1 MKRIQLLLLTLI
13 CTLAAQAQLTG
24 DGYYRVKSAKQ
35 GRYVRMLDNRGSINY
50 QTTDADLGALCTQ
63 RSWDIVV
70 SDPGSIIYAKKIEAP
85 NGYDLQCQGTGSYE
99 IIKYAVKAT
108 DMDDNKYWCYAS
120 ASGMS
125 KYLSDE
131 MYNEKYSPAEDIE
144 RGHLVTNI
152 GPNDIDYLDYLDWYI
167 IPVTTGDNYFGLA
180 PTVSAGGSY
189 YQTFYAAFP
198 FTFFSEGME
207 AYYVDAISEAQGKV
221 HIKAITGGVP
231 ASTPVIVKCSA
242 QAPASNKLNVGAA
255 TSGSASD
262 NQLKG
267 VYFCNPDAYAH
278 TNVKEYDPST
288 MRVLGT
294 ASDGSLAF
302 VKATSLQYI
311 PANTAYITVSTS
323 APDVLKVTTGEEPSY
338 TRGDLNHDSKVN
350 VTDYVVIGNMI
361 LGITPET
368 SEADLNNDGT
378 VNVTDAV
385 ILGNIILKAE

>member
-1 MKRIQLLLLTLI
+1 MKRIQLLILTMI
-13 CTLAAQAQLTG
+13 CTLAAQAQLNG

-35 GRYVRMLDNRGSINY
+35 GRYARVLDNKGSINY

-70 SDPGSIIYAKKIEAP
+70 SDPGSIIYFEKIKEP
-85 NGYDLQCQGTGSYE
+85 NGYDFKSQGTGSYK
-99 IIKYAVKAT
+99 IIQYAVQVE
-108 DMDDNKYWCYAS
+108 DMGDNKYWCS
-120 ASGMS
+120 ASNNVAT
-125 KYLSDE
+125 KYLADE
-131 MYNEKYSPAEDIE
+131 IIYAWADEEAKE
-144 RGHLVTNI
+144 RGKLVTNVN
-152 GPNDIDYLDYLDWYI
+152 PNTQSEYLDWDV

-221 HIKAITGGVP
+221 HIREITGGVP
-231 ASTPVIVKCSA
+231 ASTPVIVKCAA
-242 QAPASNKLNVGAA
+242 QTPASNKLNVGVS

-267 VYFCNPDAYAH
+267 VYFCNPDAGSVH
-278 TNVKEYDPST
+278 TNVTAYVPDT

-302 VKATSLQYI
+302 VKATNLKYI
-311 PANTAYITVSTS
+311 PANTAYIKVSLS
-323 APDVLKVTTGEEPSY
+323 APDVLKVTTEDIPNVP
-338 TRGDLNHDSKVN
+338 GDLNGDNLVDVDDVALIAK
-350 VTDYVVIGNMI
+350 MI
-361 LGITPET
+361 LGKTAIDLL
-368 SEADLNNDGT
+368 ADLNGDGS
-378 VNVTDAV
+378 VDVEDFAIAV
-385 ILGNIILKAE
+385 RIILTK

>member
-1 MKRIQLLLLTLI
+1 MKRIQLLLLTMI

-24 DGYYRVKSAKQ
+24 DGYYRVKSSKQ
-35 GRYVRMLDNRGSINY
+35 GRYARVLDNRGSINY

-70 SDPGSIIYAKKIEAP
+70 SDPGSIIYFKKIKGP
-85 NGYDLQCQGTGSYE
+85 NGYDFQSQGTGSYE
-99 IIKYAVKAT
+99 IIQYAVQVE
-108 DMDDNKYWCYAS
+108 DMGDNKYWCYAS
-120 ASGMS
+120 NNVAT
-125 KYLSDE
+125 KYLADE
-131 MYNEKYSPAEDIE
+131 IIYAWADEETKE
-144 RGHLVTNI
+144 RGRFVTNVNI
-152 GPNDIDYLDYLDWYI
+152 STQSEYLDWDV

-207 AYYVDAISEAQGKV
+207 AYYVDNINEATGKV
-221 HIKAITGGVP
+221 HIKEITGGVP
-231 ASTPVIVKCSA
+231 ASTPVIIKSA
-242 QAPASNKLNVGAA
+242 AQETKNNKLNVGASA
-255 TSGSASD
+255 SGSASG
-262 NQLKG
+262 NKLTG
-267 VYFCNPDAYAH
+267 VYFCYPDAGNH
-278 TNVKEYDPST
+278 TNVKVYDPAT

-302 VKATSLQYI
+302 VKATNLKYI
-311 PANTAYITVSTS
+311 PSNTAYIKVSPS

-338 TRGDLNHDSKVN
+338 PRGDLNHDNKVN

>member
-1 MKRIQLLLLTLI
+1 MKRIQLLLLTMI

-24 DGYYRVKSAKQ
+24 DGYYRVKSSKQ
-35 GRYVRMLDNRGSINY
+35 GRYARVLDNRGSINY

-70 SDPGSIIYAKKIEAP
+70 SDPGSIIYFKKIKGP
-85 NGYDLQCQGTGSYE
+85 NGYDFQSQGTGSYE
-99 IIKYAVKAT
+99 IIQYAVQVE
-108 DMDDNKYWCYAS
+108 DMGDNKYWCYAS
-120 ASGMS
+120 NNVAT
-125 KYLSDE
+125 KYLADE
-131 MYNEKYSPAEDIE
+131 IIYAWADEETKE
-144 RGHLVTNI
+144 RGRFVTNVNI
-152 GPNDIDYLDYLDWYI
+152 STQSEYLDWDV

-207 AYYVDAISEAQGKV
+207 AYYVDNINEATGKV
-221 HIKAITGGVP
+221 HIKEITGGVP
-231 ASTPVIVKCSA
+231 ASTPVIIKSA
-242 QAPASNKLNVGAA
+242 AQETKNNKLNVGASA
-255 TSGSASD
+255 SGSASG
-262 NQLKG
+262 NKLTG
-267 VYFCNPDAYAH
+267 VYFCYPDAGNH
-278 TNVKEYDPST
+278 TNVKVYDPAT

-302 VKATSLQYI
+302 VKATNLKYI
-311 PANTAYITVSTS
+311 PSNSAYIKVSPS
-323 APDVLKVTTGEEPSY
+323 APDVLKVITGEEPSY
-338 TRGDLNHDSKVN
+338 PRGDLNHDSKVN

>member
-1 MKRIQLLLLTLI
+1 MRRIQLLLLAMI
-13 CTLAAQAQLTG
+13 CTLAAQAQIA
-24 DGYYRVKSAKQ
+24 DGYYRVKSSKQ
-35 GRYVRMLDNRGSINY
+35 GRYVRVLDNRGSINL
-50 QTTDADLGALCTQ
+50 QTTDADMGALCTQ

-70 SDPGSIIYAKKIEAP
+70 SDPGSVIYIKKMTV
-85 NGYDLQCQGTGSYE
+85 GYDLQSQGTGSYA
-99 IIKYAVKAT
+99 IISYEVRAK
-108 DMDDNKYWCYAS
+108 DMGDGKYWCYAS
-120 ASGMS
+120 KGGMT
-125 KYLSDE
+125 KYLADE
-131 MYNEKYSPAEDIE
+131 QITFLSTEEEIE
-144 RGHLVTNI
+144 RGCLVTN
-152 GPNDIDYLDYLDWYI
+152 LDGEYRDWDL
-167 IPVTTGDNYFGLA
+167 IPVSSTGDNYFGLA

-198 FTFFSEGME
+198 FTFSSAGME
-207 AYYVDAISEAQGKV
+207 AYYVDGINESTGKV
-221 HIKAITGGVP
+221 HIKEITGGVP

-242 QAPASNKLNVGAA
+242 QNAAGNKLNVGAS
-255 TSGSASD
+255 TSGSASG
-262 NQLKG
+262 NKLTG
-267 VYFCNPDAYAH
+267 IYFCNPNAGSH

-302 VKATSLQYI
+302 VKATNLQYI
-311 PANTAYITVSTS
+311 PANTAYITVSAS

-338 TRGDLNHDSKVN
+338 TRGDLNHDAKVN

-368 SEADLNNDGT
+368 SEADLNNDGS

>member
-1 MKRIQLLLLTLI
+1 MKRIQLLILTMI
-13 CTLAAQAQLTG
+13 CTLAAQAQLNG

-35 GRYVRMLDNRGSINY
+35 GRYARVLDNRGSINY

-70 SDPGSIIYAKKIEAP
+70 SDPGSIIYFKKIKGP
-85 NGYDLQCQGTGSYE
+85 NGYDFQSQGTGSYE
-99 IIKYAVKAT
+99 IIQYAVQVE
-108 DMDDNKYWCYAS
+108 DMGDNKYWCYAS
-120 ASGMS
+120 NNVAT
-125 KYLSDE
+125 KYLADE
-131 MYNEKYSPAEDIE
+131 IIYAWADEETKE
-144 RGHLVTNI
+144 RGRFVTNVNI
-152 GPNDIDYLDYLDWYI
+152 STQSEYLDWDV

-207 AYYVDAISEAQGKV
+207 AYYVDNINEATGKV
-221 HIKAITGGVP
+221 HIKEITGGVP
-231 ASTPVIVKCSA
+231 ASTPVIIKSA
-242 QAPASNKLNVGAA
+242 AQETKNNKLNVGASA
-255 TSGSASD
+255 SGSASG
-262 NQLKG
+262 NKLTG
-267 VYFCNPDAYAH
+267 VYFCYPDAGNH
-278 TNVKEYDPST
+278 TNVKVYDPAT

-302 VKATSLQYI
+302 VKATNLKYI
-311 PANTAYITVSTS
+311 PSNTAYIKVSPS
-323 APDVLKVTTGEEPSY
+323 APDVLKVITGEEPSY
-338 TRGDLNHDSKVN
+338 PRGDLNHDSKVN

>member
-1 MKRIQLLLLTLI
+1 MI
-13 CTLAAQAQLTG
+13 CTLAAQAQLNG

-35 GRYVRMLDNRGSINY
+35 GRYARVLDDYGYINY

-70 SDPGSIIYAKKIEAP
+70 SDPGSIIYFQKIKEP
-85 NGYDLQCQGTGSYE
+85 NGYDFQSQGTGSYK
-99 IIKYAVKAT
+99 IIQYAVQVE
-108 DMDDNKYWCYAS
+108 DMGDNKYWCFAS
-120 ASGMS
+120 NNVAT
-125 KYLSDE
+125 KYLADE
-131 MYNEKYSPAEDIE
+131 IIYAWADEETKE
-144 RGHLVTNI
+144 RGRLVTNVNI
-152 GPNDIDYLDYLDWYI
+152 STQSEYLDWDV

-221 HIKAITGGVP
+221 HIREITGGVP
-231 ASTPVIVKCSA
+231 ASTPVIVKCAA
-242 QAPASNKLNVGAA
+242 QTPASNKLNVGVS

-267 VYFCNPDAYAH
+267 VYFCNPDAGSVH
-278 TNVKEYDPST
+278 TNVTAYVPDT

-302 VKATSLQYI
+302 VKATNLKYI
-311 PANTAYITVSTS
+311 PANTAYIKVSPS
-323 APDVLKVTTGEEPSY
+323 APDVLKVTTEDIPNVP
-338 TRGDLNHDSKVN
+338 GDLNGDNLVDVDDVALIAK
-350 VTDYVVIGNMI
+350 MI
-361 LGITPET
+361 LGKTAIDLL
-368 SEADLNNDGT
+368 ADLNGDGS
-378 VNVTDAV
+378 VDVEDFAIAV
-385 ILGNIILKAE
+385 RIILNK

>member
-13 CTLAAQAQLTG
+13 FTLAAQAQIAN
-24 DGYYRVKSAKQ
+24 GYYRVKSSKQ
-35 GRYVRMLDNRGSINY
+35 ERYARVLDNRGSINL
-50 QTTDADLGALCTQ
+50 QTTDADMGALCTQ

-70 SDPGSIIYAKKIEAP
+70 SDPGSVIYIKKMTE
-85 NGYDLQCQGTGSYE
+85 GYDLQSQGTGSYS
-99 IIKYAVKAT
+99 IISYEVRAK
-108 DMDDNKYWCYAS
+108 DMGDGKYWCYAS
-120 ASGMS
+120 KGGMT
-125 KYLSDE
+125 KYLADE
-131 MYNEKYSPAEDIE
+131 QITFLSTEEEIE
-144 RGHLVTNI
+144 RGSLVTNI
-152 GPNDIDYLDYLDWYI
+152 GPSQGEYLDWDV

-180 PTVSAGGSY
+180 PTVAAGGSY

-198 FTFFSEGME
+198 FTFFSAGME
-207 AYYVDAISEAQGKV
+207 AYYVDDINESTGKV
-221 HIKAITGGVP
+221 HIKEITGGIP
-231 ASTPVIVKCSA
+231 ASTPVIIKCSA
-242 QAPASNKLNVGAA
+242 QAPTSNKLNVGAS
-255 TSGSASD
+255 TSGSASG
-262 NQLKG
+262 NKLTG
-267 VYFCNPDAYAH
+267 VYFCNPNAGKH

>member
-1 MKRIQLLLLTLI
+1 MKRIQLLLLTMI

-24 DGYYRVKSAKQ
+24 DGYYRVKSSKQ
-35 GRYVRMLDNRGSINY
+35 GRYARVLDNRGSINY

-70 SDPGSIIYAKKIEAP
+70 SDPGSIIYFKKIEGP
-85 NGYDLQCQGTGSYE
+85 NGYDFQSQGTGSYE
-99 IIKYAVKAT
+99 IIQYAVQVE
-108 DMDDNKYWCYAS
+108 DMGDNKYWCYAS
-120 ASGMS
+120 NNVAT
-125 KYLSDE
+125 KYLADE
-131 MYNEKYSPAEDIE
+131 IIYAWADEETKE
-144 RGHLVTNI
+144 RGRLVTNVNI
-152 GPNDIDYLDYLDWYI
+152 STQSEYLDWDV

-221 HIKAITGGVP
+221 HIREITGGVP
-231 ASTPVIVKCSA
+231 ASTPVIVKCAA
-242 QAPASNKLNVGAA
+242 QTPASNKLNVGVS

-267 VYFCNPDAYAH
+267 VYFCNPDAGSVH
-278 TNVKEYDPST
+278 TNVTAYVPDT

-302 VKATSLQYI
+302 VKATNLKYI
-311 PANTAYITVSTS
+311 PANTAYIKVSPS
-323 APDVLKVTTGEEPSY
+323 APDVLKVTTEDIPNVP
-338 TRGDLNHDSKVN
+338 GDLNGDNLVDVDDVALIAK
-350 VTDYVVIGNMI
+350 MI
-361 LGITPET
+361 LGKTAIDLL
-368 SEADLNNDGT
+368 ADLNGDGS
-378 VNVTDAV
+378 VDVEDFAIAV
-385 ILGNIILKAE
+385 RIILNK

>member
-1 MKRIQLLLLTLI
+1 MI

-24 DGYYRVKSAKQ
+24 DGYYRVKSSKQ
-35 GRYVRMLDNRGSINY
+35 GRYARVLDNRGSINY

-70 SDPGSIIYAKKIEAP
+70 SDPGSIIYFKKIKGP
-85 NGYDLQCQGTGSYE
+85 NGYDFQSQGTGSYE
-99 IIKYAVKAT
+99 IIQYAVQVE
-108 DMDDNKYWCYAS
+108 DMGDNKYWCYAS
-120 ASGMS
+120 NNVAT
-125 KYLSDE
+125 KYLADE
-131 MYNEKYSPAEDIE
+131 IIYAWADEETKE
-144 RGHLVTNI
+144 RGRFVTNVNI
-152 GPNDIDYLDYLDWYI
+152 STQSEYLDWDV

-207 AYYVDAISEAQGKV
+207 AYYVDNINEATGKV
-221 HIKAITGGVP
+221 HIKEITGGVP
-231 ASTPVIVKCSA
+231 ASTPVIIKSA
-242 QAPASNKLNVGAA
+242 AQETKNNKLNVGASA
-255 TSGSASD
+255 SGSASG
-262 NQLKG
+262 NKLTG
-267 VYFCNPDAYAH
+267 VYFCYPDAGNH
-278 TNVKEYDPST
+278 TNVKVYDPAT

-302 VKATSLQYI
+302 VKATNLKYI
-311 PANTAYITVSTS
+311 PSNTAYIKVSPS
-323 APDVLKVTTGEEPSY
+323 APDVLKVITGEEPSY
-338 TRGDLNHDSKVN
+338 PRGDLNHDSKVN

>member
-1 MKRIQLLLLTLI
+1 MKRIQLLLLTMI

-24 DGYYRVKSAKQ
+24 DGYYRVKSSKQ
-35 GRYVRMLDNRGSINY
+35 GRYARVLDNRGSINY

-70 SDPGSIIYAKKIEAP
+70 SDPGSIIYFKKIKGP
-85 NGYDLQCQGTGSYE
+85 NGYDFQSQGTGSYE
-99 IIKYAVKAT
+99 IIQYAVQVE
-108 DMDDNKYWCYAS
+108 DMGDNKYWCYAS
-120 ASGMS
+120 NNVAT
-125 KYLSDE
+125 KYLADE
-131 MYNEKYSPAEDIE
+131 IIYAWADEETKE
-144 RGHLVTNI
+144 RGRLVTNVNI
-152 GPNDIDYLDYLDWYI
+152 STQSEYLDWDV

-207 AYYVDAISEAQGKV
+207 AYYVDNINEATGKV
-221 HIKAITGGVP
+221 HIKEITGGVP
-231 ASTPVIVKCSA
+231 ASTPVIIKSA
-242 QAPASNKLNVGAA
+242 AQETKNNKLNVGASA
-255 TSGSASD
+255 SGSASG
-262 NQLKG
+262 NKLTG
-267 VYFCNPDAYAH
+267 VYFCYPDAGNH
-278 TNVKEYDPST
+278 TNVKVYDPAT

-302 VKATSLQYI
+302 VKATNLKYI
-311 PANTAYITVSTS
+311 PSNSAYIKVSPS
-323 APDVLKVTTGEEPSY
+323 APDVLKVITGEEPSY
-338 TRGDLNHDSKVN
+338 PRGDLNHDSKVN

>member
-1 MKRIQLLLLTLI
+1 MKRIQLLLLTMI

-24 DGYYRVKSAKQ
+24 DGYYRVKSSKQ
-35 GRYVRMLDNRGSINY
+35 GRYARVLDNRGSINY

-70 SDPGSIIYAKKIEAP
+70 SDPGSIIYFKKIKGP
-85 NGYDLQCQGTGSYE
+85 NGYDFQSQGTGSYE
-99 IIKYAVKAT
+99 IIQYAVQVE
-108 DMDDNKYWCYAS
+108 DMGDNKYWCYAS
-120 ASGMS
+120 NNVAT
-125 KYLSDE
+125 KYLADE
-131 MYNEKYSPAEDIE
+131 IIYAWADEETKE
-144 RGHLVTNI
+144 RGRFVTNVNI
-152 GPNDIDYLDYLDWYI
+152 STQSEYLDWDV

-207 AYYVDAISEAQGKV
+207 AYYVDNINEATGKV
-221 HIKAITGGVP
+221 HIKEITGGVP
-231 ASTPVIVKCSA
+231 ASTPVIIKSA
-242 QAPASNKLNVGAA
+242 AQETKNNKLNVGASA
-255 TSGSASD
+255 SGSASG
-262 NQLKG
+262 NKLTG
-267 VYFCNPDAYAH
+267 VYFCYPDAGNH
-278 TNVKEYDPST
+278 TNVKVYDPAT

-302 VKATSLQYI
+302 VKATNLKYI
-311 PANTAYITVSTS
+311 PSNTAYIKVSPS
-323 APDVLKVTTGEEPSY
+323 APDVLKVITGEEPSY
-338 TRGDLNHDSKVN
+338 PRGDLNHDSKVN

>member
-1 MKRIQLLLLTLI
+1 MRRIQLLLLAMI
-13 CTLAAQAQLTG
+13 CTLAAQAQIA
-24 DGYYRVKSAKQ
+24 DGYYRVKSSKQ
-35 GRYVRMLDNRGSINY
+35 GRYVRVLDNRGSINL
-50 QTTDADLGALCTQ
+50 QTTDADMGALCTQ

-70 SDPGSIIYAKKIEAP
+70 SDPGSVIYIKKMTV
-85 NGYDLQCQGTGSYE
+85 GYDLQSQGTGSYA
-99 IIKYAVKAT
+99 IISYEVRAK
-108 DMDDNKYWCYAS
+108 DMGDGKYWCYAS
-120 ASGMS
+120 KGGMT
-125 KYLSDE
+125 KYLADE
-131 MYNEKYSPAEDIE
+131 QITFLSTEEEIE
-144 RGHLVTNI
+144 RGCLVTN
-152 GPNDIDYLDYLDWYI
+152 LDGEYRDWDL
-167 IPVTTGDNYFGLA
+167 IPVSSTGDNYFGLA

-198 FTFFSEGME
+198 FTFSSAGME
-207 AYYVDAISEAQGKV
+207 AYYVDGINESTGKV
-221 HIKAITGGVP
+221 HIKEITGGVP

-242 QAPASNKLNVGAA
+242 QNAAGNKLNVGAS
-255 TSGSASD
+255 TSGSASG
-262 NQLKG
+262 NKLTG
-267 VYFCNPDAYAH
+267 IYFCNPNAGSH

-302 VKATSLQYI
+302 VKATNLQYI
-311 PANTAYITVSTS
+311 PANTAYITVSAS

-338 TRGDLNHDSKVN
+338 PRGDLNHDSKVN

>member
-1 MKRIQLLLLTLI
+1 MKRIQLLLLTMI
-13 CTLAAQAQLTG
+13 CTLAAQAQLNG
-24 DGYYRVKSAKQ
+24 DGYYRVKSSKQ
-35 GRYVRMLDNRGSINY
+35 GRYVRVLDNKGSINY

-70 SDPGSIIYAKKIEAP
+70 SDPGSIIYFKKIKEP
-85 NGYDLQCQGTGSYE
+85 NGYDFKSQGTGSYK
-99 IIKYAVKAT
+99 IIQYAVQVE
-108 DMDDNKYWCYAS
+108 DMGDNKYWCS
-120 ASGMS
+120 ASTSGMV
-125 KYLSDE
+125 KYLADE
-131 MYNEKYSPAEDIE
+131 IYYDWMPDEETKE
-144 RGHLVTNI
+144 RGRLVTNVN
-152 GPNDIDYLDYLDWYI
+152 PNTQSEYLDWDV

-180 PTVSAGGSY
+180 PTVSVGGSY

-207 AYYVDAISEAQGKV
+207 AYYVDNINEATGKV
-221 HIKAITGGVP
+221 HIKEITGGVP

-242 QAPASNKLNVGAA
+242 QNAAGNKLNVGAS
-255 TSGSASD
+255 TSGSASG
-262 NQLKG
+262 NKLTG
-267 VYFCNPDAYAH
+267 IYFCNPNAGSH

-302 VKATSLQYI
+302 VKATNLQYI
-311 PANTAYITVSTS
+311 PANTAYITVSAS
-323 APDVLKVTTGEEPSY
+323 APDVLKVITGEEPSY
-338 TRGDLNHDSKVN
+338 PRGDLNHDSKVN

>member
-1 MKRIQLLLLTLI
+1 MRRIQLLLLAMI
-13 CTLAAQAQLTG
+13 CTLAAQAQIA
-24 DGYYRVKSAKQ
+24 DGYYRVKSSKQ
-35 GRYVRMLDNRGSINY
+35 ERYVRVLDNRGSINL
-50 QTTDADLGALCTQ
+50 QTTDADMGALCTQ

-70 SDPGSIIYAKKIEAP
+70 SDPGSVIYIKKMTE
-85 NGYDLQCQGTGSYE
+85 GYDLQSQGTGSYS
-99 IIKYAVKAT
+99 IISYEVRAK
-108 DMDDNKYWCYAS
+108 DMGDGKYWCYAS
-120 ASGMS
+120 KGGMS
-125 KYLSDE
+125 KYLADE
-131 MYNEKYSPAEDIE
+131 QITFLSTEEEIE
-144 RGHLVTNI
+144 RGCLVTN
-152 GPNDIDYLDYLDWYI
+152 LDGEYRDWDL
-167 IPVTTGDNYFGLA
+167 IPVSSTGDNYFGLA

-198 FTFFSEGME
+198 FTFSSAGME
-207 AYYVDAISEAQGKV
+207 AYYVDGINESTGKV
-221 HIKAITGGVP
+221 HIKEITGGVP

-242 QAPASNKLNVGAA
+242 QNAAGNKLNVGAS
-255 TSGSASD
+255 TSGSASG
-262 NQLKG
+262 NKLTG
-267 VYFCNPDAYAH
+267 IYFCNPNAGSH

-302 VKATSLQYI
+302 VKATNLQYI
-311 PANTAYITVSTS
+311 PANTAYITVSAS

-338 TRGDLNHDSKVN
+338 TRGDLNHDAKVN

-368 SEADLNNDGT
+368 SEADLNNDGS

>member
-1 MKRIQLLLLTLI
+1 MKRIQLLLLAMV

-24 DGYYRVKSAKQ
+24 DGYYRVKSSKQ
-35 GRYVRMLDNRGSINY
+35 GRYARVLDNRGSINY

-70 SDPGSIIYAKKIEAP
+70 SDPGSIIYFKKIKGS
-85 NGYDLQCQGTGSYE
+85 NGYDFQSQGTGSYE
-99 IIKYAVKAT
+99 IIQYAVHVE
-108 DMDDNKYWCYAS
+108 DMGDNKYWCYAS
-120 ASGMS
+120 NNVAT
-125 KYLSDE
+125 KYLADE
-131 MYNEKYSPAEDIE
+131 IIYAWADEETKE
-144 RGHLVTNI
+144 RGRLVTNVNI
-152 GPNDIDYLDYLDWYI
+152 STQSEYLDWDV
-167 IPVTTGDNYFGLA
+167 IPVTTEDNYFGFA

-207 AYYVDAISEAQGKV
+207 AYYVDNINETTGKV
-221 HIKAITGGVP
+221 HIKEITGGVP
-231 ASTPVIVKCSA
+231 ASTPVIIKSA
-242 QAPASNKLNVGAA
+242 AQEAKNNKLNVGAS
-255 TSGSASD
+255 TSGSASG
-262 NQLKG
+262 NKLTG
-267 VYFCNPDAYAH
+267 VYFCYPDAGNH
-278 TNVKEYDPST
+278 TNVKVYDPAT
-288 MRVLGT
+288 MRVLGR

-302 VKATSLQYI
+302 VKDTNLKYI
-311 PANTAYITVSTS
+311 PSNTAYIKVSPS
-323 APDVLKVTTGEEPSY
+323 APDVLKVITGEEPSY
-338 TRGDLNHDSKVN
+338 PRGDLNHDSKVN

>member
-1 MKRIQLLLLTLI
+1 MKRIQLLLLTMI

-24 DGYYRVKSAKQ
+24 DGYYRVKSSKQ
-35 GRYVRMLDNRGSINY
+35 GRYARVLDNRGSINY

-70 SDPGSIIYAKKIEAP
+70 SDPGSIIYFKKIKGP
-85 NGYDLQCQGTGSYE
+85 NGYDFQSQGTGSYE
-99 IIKYAVKAT
+99 IIQYAVQVE
-108 DMDDNKYWCYAS
+108 DMGDNKYWCYAS
-120 ASGMS
+120 NNVAT
-125 KYLSDE
+125 KYLADE
-131 MYNEKYSPAEDIE
+131 IIYAWADEETKE
-144 RGHLVTNI
+144 RGRFVTNVNI
-152 GPNDIDYLDYLDWYI
+152 STQSEYLDWDV

-207 AYYVDAISEAQGKV
+207 AYYVDNINEATGKV
-221 HIKAITGGVP
+221 HIKEITGGVP
-231 ASTPVIVKCSA
+231 ASTPVIIKSA
-242 QAPASNKLNVGAA
+242 AQETKNNKLNVGASA
-255 TSGSASD
+255 SGSASG
-262 NQLKG
+262 NKLTG
-267 VYFCNPDAYAH
+267 VYFCYPDAGNH
-278 TNVKEYDPST
+278 TNVKVYDPAT

-302 VKATSLQYI
+302 VKATNLKYI
-311 PANTAYITVSTS
+311 PSNSAYIKVSPS
-323 APDVLKVTTGEEPSY
+323 APDVLKVITGEEPSY
-338 TRGDLNHDSKVN
+338 PRGDLNYDSKVN